1 MVNYELIEKA
11 VKNGE
16 RIPAEAITFTY
27 YDPKDYMGGSGGSF
41 KGFNDMQKDMHI
53 IYLETKINELEL
65 EVAELKKVL
74 SEME

>member
-16 RIPAEAITFTY
+16 RIPADAITFTSY
-27 YDPKDYMGGSGGSF
+27 NTDDYMGSGGSF
-41 KGFNDMQKDMHI
+41 KEFNDMQKDMHI

-74 SEME
+74 SEKE

>member
-27 YDPKDYMGGSGGSF
+27 YDSDDYMGSSGSF
-41 KGFNDMQKDMHI
+41 KEFDDMQNDMHI

-74 SEME
+74 SER

>member
-16 RIPAEAITFTY
+16 RIPAEAITFTS
-27 YDPKDYMGGSGGSF
+27 YDTNDYMGSGGSF
-41 KGFNDMQKDMHI
+41 KEFNDIQKDMHN

-65 EVAELKKVL
+65 EVAKLRNAINRGE
-74 SEME
+74 